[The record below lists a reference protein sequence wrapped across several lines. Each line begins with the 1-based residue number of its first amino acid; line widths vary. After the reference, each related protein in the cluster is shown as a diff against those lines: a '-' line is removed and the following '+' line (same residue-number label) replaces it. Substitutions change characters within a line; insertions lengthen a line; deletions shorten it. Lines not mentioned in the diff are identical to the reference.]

1 MKTITP
7 RPHRILSRAAIAA
20 AMLALG
26 AVPSGDGAATPASPL
41 IGRLCH
47 VPALPAQAE
56 VPKTL
61 QGWAAGA
68 QLFDGLGTVHRAVTT
83 RSPQAQLYFD
93 QGLAWLWAFNHD
105 EATRSFARAAQLDPS
120 CAMCFWGVAL
130 TIGPNYNLPLMS
142 APRGQVAFAALQR
155 AQALAPHA
163 SPVEQA
169 LIAALARRYPDGRAL
184 SEAQYA
190 TVQASYAGAMEDV
203 ARAYPNDDDVVTLAA
218 EALMGVHA
226 WQLWSLDGKPAP
238 GTLAILAMLERV
250 MARNPHHA
258 GANHYYIHAVEAS
271 PDPARAVP
279 AAERLGTLL
288 PGAGHLVHMPAHIF
302 QRVGRYAESAS
313 TNAQA
318 ARADLAYFARTAPL
332 DYYAGYTAHN
342 WQFEAFSAAAIG
354 RRDEAMAAIA
364 KSRQIVSDEL
374 LRQGGAS
381 AWVTGMVYTVPVRF
395 GLWQHLADQPPPAAG
410 LPGLTAAWLW
420 ARGNA
425 LVELHRLPEARAA
438 RDALAR
444 MTQTAKPGD
453 EAGLNRAPPVFR
465 LALLTL
471 DARLAGAEGDQAR
484 RIALLREATGAEDA
498 LAYSEPADWLLPVR
512 HLLGRALLE
521 NGQPAAAEA
530 VYRED
535 LRREPG
541 NGWALLG
548 LSQALAAEK
557 RESEAAATRRAFARV
572 WASADVVPA
581 YSAY

>member
-1 MKTITP
+1 
-7 RPHRILSRAAIAA
+7 
-20 AMLALG
+20 
-26 AVPSGDGAATPASPL
+26 
-41 IGRLCH
+41 
-47 VPALPAQAE
+47 
-56 VPKTL
+56 
-61 QGWAAGA
+61 
-68 QLFDGLGTVHRAVTT
+68 
-83 RSPQAQLYFD
+83 
-93 QGLAWLWAFNHD
+93 
-105 EATRSFARAAQLDPS
+105 
-120 CAMCFWGVAL
+120 
-130 TIGPNYNLPLMS
+130 
-142 APRGQVAFAALQR
+142 
-155 AQALAPHA
+155 
-163 SPVEQA
+163 
-169 LIAALARRYPDGRAL
+169 
-184 SEAQYA
+184 
-190 TVQASYAGAMEDV
+190 
-203 ARAYPNDDDVVTLAA
+203 
-218 EALMGVHA
+218 
-226 WQLWSLDGKPAP
+226 
-238 GTLAILAMLERV
+238 MLERV
-250 MARNPHHA
+250 MARNPQHA